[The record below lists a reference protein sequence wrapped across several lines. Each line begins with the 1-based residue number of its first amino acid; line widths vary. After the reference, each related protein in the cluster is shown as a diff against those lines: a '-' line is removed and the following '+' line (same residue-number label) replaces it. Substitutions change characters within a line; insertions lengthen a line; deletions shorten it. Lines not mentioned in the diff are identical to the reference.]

1 MDLRLYR
8 DSPIGHL
15 VPITVIDGDRA
26 WEHHAFVP
34 SPLPDHLDLS
44 RQTWLATVEAAEAVA
59 RLDTAAGGLPNPYL
73 LVRPSLTEE
82 AVSTSALEGTYAAI
96 EDVFQAELFEES
108 ELPPDLIEVR
118 NYIRAAEHGLKLIEK
133 LPICL
138 RLVKEAHRDLM
149 RGGRG
154 DSAEI
159 GEFRKR
165 QNWIGRRGD
174 PVTEAVFVPPPAGP
188 PLDHGLRDWERWVNE
203 SHELPTVVQVAL
215 AHYQFETLHP
225 FIDGNGRVGR
235 LIAVLTFIASGALRL
250 PLLNPSRFL
259 KEHKDE
265 YMDHLR
271 RVSRTGE
278 FEPWIRFF
286 AGAIRVQS
294 DRSRT
299 RSEQLSALHRAIIE
313 RLRESG
319 IHGVALRIADDLLG
333 SPAVNPTLSAEKY
346 EVSYVTANHA
356 IKRLVDLGVLAEI
369 TGRSYRRIFACT
381 DVYRILSE

>member
-1 MDLRLYR
+1 MDPRLYQ
-8 DSPIGHL
+8 DSPIGYL
-15 VPITVIDGDRA
+15 ERITVTDGDRT

-34 SPLPDHLDLS
+34 APLPEHVDLS

-96 EDVFQAELFEES
+96 EDVFQAELFEED
-108 ELPPDLIEVR
+108 ELPPELIEVR
-118 NYIRAAEHGLKLIEK
+118 NYIRAAEHGLKLIET

-138 RLVKEAHRDLM
+138 RLVKDVHRDLM
-149 RGGRG
+149 SGGRG
-154 DSAEI
+154 DSGEI
-159 GEFRKR
+159 GEFRRR
-165 QNWIGRRGD
+165 QNWIGQRGD
-174 PVTEAVFVPPPAGP
+174 PVTDAVFVPPPAGP
-188 PLDHGLRDWERWVNE
+188 PLDDGLREWEKWVNAG
-203 SHELPTVVQVAL
+203 HELPTVVQVAL

-235 LIAVLTFIASGALRL
+235 LIAVLTFIASGTLRL
-250 PLLNPSRFL
+250 PLLNTSRFL
-259 KEHKDE
+259 KDHKDE
-265 YMDHLR
+265 YVDHLR
-271 RVSRTGE
+271 RVSQTGE

-286 AGAIRVQS
+286 ADAVRVQA
-294 DRSRT
+294 DRSRVK
-299 RSEQLSALHRAIIE
+299 SEELSALHRAIIE
-313 RLRESG
+313 RLHGEG

-333 SPAVNPTLSAEKY
+333 SPAVTPTLSAKRY
-346 EVSYVTANHA
+346 DVSYVTANDA